1 MTIDI
6 ERVDQIATIT
16 INRPEA
22 LNALDASGL
31 ELLLTRIHEAG
42 ADPDIR
48 AVILTGAG
56 DRAFAAGADI
66 AGVREMNQDQALAF
80 AKLGQA
86 VCGALESAPQPV
98 IAAVNGYALGGG
110 CEIALACDIRIC
122 SENAV
127 FGQPEVT
134 LGIPPG
140 WGGTQRLAR
149 LVGAGIAKEMIYT
162 GQRLTAEQ
170 AFTIGLV
177 NGVYPLEHLIEGARE
192 LAGRIAANAP
202 VAVRFSKA
210 AINRAF
216 EGPLVDGLA
225 EEARLFSEAF
235 DTADQR
241 EGMIAF
247 LERRQPRF
255 QGK

>member
-6 ERVDQIATIT
+6 ERADQIATIT

-22 LNALDASGL
+22 LNALDGAGL
-31 ELLLTRIHEAG
+31 ELLLACIQETG
-42 ADPDIR
+42 ADPGIR
-48 AVILTGAG
+48 VIILTGVG
-56 DRAFAAGADI
+56 DHSFAAGADI
-66 AGVREMNQDQALAF
+66 AAMREMNPNQALAF

-86 VCGALESAPQPV
+86 VCRTLESAHQPV

-122 SENAV
+122 SENAI

-149 LVGAGIAKEMIYT
+149 LVGPGIAKEMIYT
-162 GQRLTAEQ
+162 GRRLTAQQ
-170 AFTIGLV
+170 ALAIGLV
-177 NGVYPLEHLIEGARE
+177 NEVYPLEQLMDSARE
-192 LAGRIAANAP
+192 LAARIAANAP
-202 VAVRFSKA
+202 VAICVSKV

-216 EGPLVDGLA
+216 EEPLTAGLA
-225 EEARLFSEAF
+225 EEARLFADAF
-235 DTADQR
+235 NTADRR
-241 EGMIAF
+241 EGMNAF
-247 LERRQPRF
+247 LERRKPRF